1 MKKLIIVTTTIL
13 LTGCFGE
20 VGKGYITKTCT
31 KQEHANDIEINTIIE
46 IKSKQGKLTNITKT
60 EKYNTNNL
68 TAILNSKKSEQNLYN
83 RESGIE
89 MTIDKDTFTYN
100 IDVQNTTELVKE
112 KFNII
117 EEQHK
122 MIKYYEDIGYTCK

>member
-46 IKSKQGKLTNITKT
+46 IKSKQGKLTNITK
-60 EKYNTNNL
+60 NL
-68 TAILNSKKSEQNLYN
+68 TAIQNSKKSEQNLYN

>member
-1 MKKLIIVTTTIL
+1 MKKLILITTILL

-20 VGKGYITKTCT
+20 VGKGYITKTCK
-31 KQEHANDIEINTIIE
+31 KQERANDIEIYTNVE
-46 IKSKQGKLTNITKT
+46 IKSKQGKIVNITKI
-60 EKYNTNNL
+60 EKYNANNI

-83 RESGIE
+83 KESGIE
-89 MTIDKDTFTYN
+89 MTIDSNTFIYN

-122 MIKYYEDIGYTCK
+122 MLKYYEDLGYTCK